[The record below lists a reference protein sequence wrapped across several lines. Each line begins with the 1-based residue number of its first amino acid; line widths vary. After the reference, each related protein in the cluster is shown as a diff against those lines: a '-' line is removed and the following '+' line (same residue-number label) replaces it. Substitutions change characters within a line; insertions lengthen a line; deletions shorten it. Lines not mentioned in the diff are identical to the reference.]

1 MATKRFNGVLDA
13 PIFGEF
19 YDGKLRF
26 THLTTTG
33 NVLAASQSFETLV
46 NGGVYDFELNYGTIV
61 IESKVNGGNWHIH
74 GAYTVNSSTT
84 ATTLPALLL
93 ATTPTTPELVQQLEA
108 ILADAEASAAAALV
122 SEQNAAASAV
132 SIQPDLLKWDAASIA
147 LVQLSGGKLEL
158 IKDALG
164 NAHLFGVWAIQAYEQ
179 LGIPGCPF
187 TGPIDVFRKADGT
200 YRSECRIAIHKS
212 VNVGGRTVSRAGLAP
227 YVNLNFDEVKTKA
240 SDLAGG
246 FIMLDQYHDAFIGWQ
261 ILSILA
267 NGGQQPRG
275 NTEWG
280 RAHDAIR
287 EVGRRVDGMI
297 SNERTGNGATLTG
310 SGPDSWRHDGTA
322 FGVSDWVGN
331 VWEWVDGFKM
341 LGGQFYVAEY
351 SGQPEAQWIAT
362 GRYINSGH
370 IFSMTP
376 PPSPVSGNQTWGLLT
391 KSADYSGHELLQ
403 RLLIEPIDCTKVL
416 NGRFYYDTDGERLPL
431 RRGRWGN
438 AGDAGPAALNL
449 RDPRSHLDSGFGD
462 RLAFVQN

>member
-1 MATKRFNGVLDA
+1 M
-13 PIFGEF
+13 
-19 YDGKLRF
+19 
-26 THLTTTG
+26 
-33 NVLAASQSFETLV
+33 SQ
-46 NGGVYDFELNYGTIV
+46 
-61 IESKVNGGNWHIH
+61 
-74 GAYTVNSSTT
+74 
-84 ATTLPALLL
+84 
-93 ATTPTTPELVQQLEA
+93 ELVDSVNALTNETSELLQEYVKANASLQSNALNSENSATVAKASEA
-108 ILADAEASAAAALV
+108 VAIEKAAVATQKAAEAKISAD
-122 SEQNAAASAV
+122 NAAAVTTGGTATLESVPGKIPLANGKGKI
-132 SIQPDLLKWDAASIA
+132 SSDWLGWDVAATAIVLA
-147 LVQLSGGKLEL
+147 SGGRLEV

-187 TGPIDVFRKADGT
+187 TGPIDVFRKSDGT
-200 YRSECRIAIHKS
+200 YRSECRVAIHKS
-212 VNVGGRTVSRAGLAP
+212 VNVNGATVSRAGLAP
-227 YVNLNFDEVKTKA
+227 YVNLDFDEFKA
-240 SDLAGG
+240 KAGELAGG

-280 RAHDAIR
+280 RAHDSIR

-310 SGPDSWRHDGTA
+310 SGPDSWRHDGTP

-341 LGGQFYVAEY
+341 LDGQFYVAEY

-370 IFSMTP
+370 VFSMTP
-376 PPSPVSGNQTWGLLT
+376 PSSPVSSNQTWGLFT
-391 KSADYSGHELLQ
+391 KSANYSGHELLQ

-416 NGRFYYDTDGERLPL
+416 NGRFYYNTDGERFPH
-431 RRGRWGN
+431 RRGRWSY
-438 AGDAGPAALNL
+438 AGLAGPAALNL
-449 RDPRSHLDSGFGD
+449 NDPRSHRHGGVGG
-462 RLAFVQN
+462 RLAFVS

>member
-1 MATKRFNGVLDA
+1 MTDLSLYKVDLNTPQPYGRMGESPRSAFTKYNDLVTQLEGGAVGQFISNTAPTQTYALMEWIDTSTSPATIKRRNSLNTAWVSIGSYDQKIGSAAGANLPAGVTELKNSVG
-13 PIFGEF
+13 IE
-19 YDGKLRF
+19 
-26 THLTTTG
+26 
-33 NVLAASQSFETLV
+33 ASQS
-46 NGGVYDFELNYGTIV
+46 
-61 IESKVNGGNWHIH
+61 
-74 GAYTVNSSTT
+74 SS
-84 ATTLPALLL
+84 ANKIPQAN
-93 ATTPTTPELVQQLEA
+93 AA
-108 ILADAEASAAAALV
+108 GKIDASWLDWDSAAM
-122 SEQNAAASAV
+122 AV
-132 SIQPDLLKWDAASIA
+132 VLA
-147 LVQLSGGKLEL
+147 SGGRLEV

-187 TGPIDVFRKADGT
+187 TGPIDVFRKSNGT

-227 YVNLNFDEVKTKA
+227 YVYLNFDEFKA
-240 SDLAGG
+240 KANDLAGG
-246 FIMLDQYHDAFIGWQ
+246 FVMLDQYHDAFIGWQ

-287 EVGRRVDGMI
+287 EVGRRVDGML

-310 SGPDSWRHDGTA
+310 SGPDSWRHDGTP

-351 SGQPEAQWIAT
+351 SGQPEAQWLAT
-362 GRYINSGH
+362 ERYINAGH
-370 IFSMTP
+370 VFSMTP
-376 PPSPVSGNQTWGLLT
+376 PSSPVSGNQTWGLLT
-391 KSADYSGHELLQ
+391 KSADYAGHELLQ

-416 NGRFYYDTDGERLPL
+416 NGRFYYNTDGERLPL
-431 RRGRWGN
+431 RRGGWN
-438 AGDAGPAALNL
+438 AAGSAGPAALDLDN
-449 RDPRSHLDSGFGD
+449 PRSYRGSNIGG
-462 RLAFVQN
+462 RLAFVS